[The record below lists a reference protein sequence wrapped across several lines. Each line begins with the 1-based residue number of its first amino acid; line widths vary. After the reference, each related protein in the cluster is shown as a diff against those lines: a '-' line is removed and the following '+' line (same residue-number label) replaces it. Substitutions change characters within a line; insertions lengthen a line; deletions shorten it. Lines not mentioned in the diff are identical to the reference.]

1 MDPLQTINVGAAA
14 NDGTGDPLR
23 VAAQKANANFSV
35 IALNDTQGTTTLTG
49 EKIWDGGLAEDV
61 NFNDIATLTL
71 DSTILNASGVESVS
85 IASTGVGA
93 GQGQVEIRADQQ
105 LTILTPAVVA
115 QTATVGQF
123 LKLTDAVN
131 GVVEFATATGG
142 GGSNSYDV
150 WAGDIIPAIT
160 NGPSSN
166 TSETTT
172 NKVGYDTV
180 DFDQG
185 TEESAT
191 VLVRTPTGW
200 TGSTFTASVTWTAD
214 SGTGGVVWGISARL
228 LANDD
233 PIDSAFGTEVT
244 STDTLI
250 ATGDLHESPTTAA
263 ITPGGTAAA
272 SRVMVLKLARKTGNG
287 SDTLTADARMIGLR
301 IYW

>member
-1 MDPLQTINVGAAA
+1 MPKISSLSTIPAIDTA
-14 NDGTGDPLR
+14 NDVLPIVDASTSTTCK
-23 VAAQKANANFSV
+23 VSV
-35 IALNDTQGTTTLTG
+35 
-49 EKIWDGGLAEDV
+49 
-61 NFNDIATLTL
+61 ATLL
-71 DSTILNASGVESVS
+71 A
-85 IASTGVGA
+85 A
-93 GQGQVEIRADQQ
+93 GG
-105 LTILTPAVVA
+105 
-115 QTATVGQF
+115 G
-123 LKLTDAVN
+123 
-131 GVVEFATATGG
+131 GGG

-150 WAGDIIPAIT
+150 WAADIIPAIT

-166 TSETTT
+166 TSETAT

-180 DFDQG
+180 DFDQT

-214 SGTGGVVWGISARL
+214 SGSGGVVWGISARL

>member
-1 MDPLQTINVGAAA
+1 MPKISSLTSIPAIDTA
-14 NDGTGDPLR
+14 NDVLPIVDASTSTTCK
-23 VAAQKANANFSV
+23 VSV
-35 IALNDTQGTTTLTG
+35 
-49 EKIWDGGLAEDV
+49 
-61 NFNDIATLTL
+61 ATLL
-71 DSTILNASGVESVS
+71 A
-85 IASTGVGA
+85 A
-93 GQGQVEIRADQQ
+93 GG
-105 LTILTPAVVA
+105 
-115 QTATVGQF
+115 G
-123 LKLTDAVN
+123 
-131 GVVEFATATGG
+131 GGG

-150 WAGDIIPAIT
+150 WAADIIPAIT

-166 TSETTT
+166 TSETST

-180 DFDQG
+180 DFDQT

-272 SRVMVLKLARKTGNG
+272 SRVMVLKLARKTSNE

>member
-1 MDPLQTINVGAAA
+1 MPKISSLTTIPAIDTA
-14 NDGTGDPLR
+14 NDVLPIVDATTSSTCK
-23 VAAQKANANFSV
+23 VSV
-35 IALNDTQGTTTLTG
+35 
-49 EKIWDGGLAEDV
+49 
-61 NFNDIATLTL
+61 ATLL
-71 DSTILNASGVESVS
+71 A
-85 IASTGVGA
+85 A
-93 GQGQVEIRADQQ
+93 GG
-105 LTILTPAVVA
+105 
-115 QTATVGQF
+115 G
-123 LKLTDAVN
+123 
-131 GVVEFATATGG
+131 GG

-150 WAGDIIPAIT
+150 WAADIIPAIT